1 MVCGGQSNTEIQK
14 NRPCVIASIS
24 ESMRTDLTAASPF
37 FRRPVI
43 RIATPEKPQVAY
55 LPYLSIAVI
64 VTNLGENV

>member
-1 MVCGGQSNTEIQK
+1 
-14 NRPCVIASIS
+14 
-24 ESMRTDLTAASPF
+24 MRTDLTAASPF
-37 FRRPVI
+37 FRRPLI